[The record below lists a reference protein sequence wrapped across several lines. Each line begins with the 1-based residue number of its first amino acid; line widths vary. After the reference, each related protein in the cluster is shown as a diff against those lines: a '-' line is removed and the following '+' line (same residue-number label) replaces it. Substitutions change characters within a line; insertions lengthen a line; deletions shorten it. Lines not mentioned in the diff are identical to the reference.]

1 MFWGV
6 GPSWQLASQ
15 GHLLCPHAVR
25 VSHPHVRAGFAHRP
39 VAFTSHLKVRKV
51 KKLHSKHSRHES
63 EPPVSVWST
72 NGCAAQFAH
81 LRQAYCKLVAQGK
94 KKNTN
99 IQTLALPN
107 GLLDKFFIFLN
118 LDRTHKNGV
127 LFLRLHHNEKI
138 FAKSPLYKIVDG
150 SLQ

>member
-1 MFWGV
+1 MSQSL
-6 GPSWQLASQ
+6 PSLCDQLM
-15 GHLLCPHAVR
+15 AVLP
-25 VSHPHVRAGFAHRP
+25 SLH
-39 VAFTSHLKVRKV
+39 TSDKHTVNSWPKV
-51 KKLHSKHSRHES
+51 
-63 EPPVSVWST
+63 
-72 NGCAAQFAH
+72 
-81 LRQAYCKLVAQGK
+81 